1 MVSIDE
7 VARAAGVSSATVS
20 RALSGRG
27 HVSPPTREKVLRV
40 ADDLGY
46 VVSSAASSL
55 ASGRSRNIG
64 VLLPD
69 LHRWFFSTVLTG
81 VSEELSRRG
90 YDLTLYNV
98 TDDAGVR
105 REIFSSFLRR
115 RRVDGLIVVAM
126 ELHAEEIDQLTGLG
140 IPVLTLGG
148 SNPRLPGR
156 AIDDYAVA
164 RLAVDHLLRLGHT
177 RIGRI
182 GAEASFNRDFHI
194 PARRDAGFRDALAEA
209 GVEPDPRLCVTADFT
224 IEGGHRAAKQILGRS
239 AAAPTGLVAF
249 SDEMAI
255 GALLAAGELGLQVP
269 QDISVVGIDGHDLGP
284 LFDLTTVDQ
293 HPLDQGSRAARDILE
308 LIEAPRAVGEL
319 AQQAT
324 GLSAQG
330 AGQEAAPGVTQG
342 VAPEAAQDPGALPFQ
357 LVVRG
362 STAAPRSG

>member
-7 VARAAGVSSATVS
+7 VARTAGVSSATVS

-27 HVSPPTREKVLRV
+27 HVSPLTREKVLRV
-40 ADDLGY
+40 AGELGY

-64 VLLPD
+64 VMLPD

-81 VSEELSRRG
+81 ISEELSRRG

-98 TDDAGVR
+98 SDDEALR

-126 ELHAEEIDQLTGLG
+126 ELDAEEIDQLTQLG

-148 SNPRLPGR
+148 SNPRLFGR
-156 AIDDYAVA
+156 AVDDHALA
-164 RLAVDHLLRLGHT
+164 RLAVEHLLRLGHT

-194 PARRDAGFRDALAEA
+194 PARREAGFRDALAEA
-209 GVEPDPRLCVTADFT
+209 GLEADPRLCVTADFT
-224 IEGGHRAAKQILGRS
+224 IEGGHRAAKLILGRS
-239 AAAPTGLVAF
+239 EAAPTGLVAF

-255 GALLAAGELGLQVP
+255 GALLAARELGLEVP
-269 QDISVVGIDGHDLGP
+269 QDISVVGMDGHDLGP
-284 LFDLTTVDQ
+284 LFGLTTVDQ
-293 HPLDQGSRAARDILE
+293 HPLNQGGQAARDILE
-308 LIEAPRAVGEL
+308 RIEDPRPAGSGSDPADGPPVPDS
-319 AQQAT
+319 AAT
-324 GLSAQG
+324 SA
-330 AGQEAAPGVTQG
+330 EAARSLSGPEQVPG
-342 VAPEAAQDPGALPFQ
+342 PLPYE
-357 LVVRG
+357 LVVRS
-362 STAAPRSG
+362 STSAPRMA

>member
-27 HVSPPTREKVLRV
+27 HVSPSTREKVLQV
-40 ADDLGY
+40 AGELGY

-64 VLLPD
+64 VMLPD

-81 VSEELSRRG
+81 ISEELSRRG

-98 TDDAGVR
+98 TDDPQVR

-126 ELHAEEIDQLTGLG
+126 ELDADEIEQLTGLD

-156 AIDDYAVA
+156 AIDDHGVA
-164 RLAVDHLLRLGHT
+164 RLAVEHLLRLGHR

-194 PARRDAGFRDALAEA
+194 PARREAGFRDALTESGLAA
-209 GVEPDPRLCVTADFT
+209 DPRLCVTADFT
-224 IEGGHRAAKQILGRS
+224 IDGGHQAAKTILGRS
-239 AAAPTGLVAF
+239 ESAPTAVVAF

-255 GALLAAGELGLQVP
+255 GALLAARDLELRVP
-269 QDISVVGIDGHDLGP
+269 EDVSVIGIDGHDLGP
-284 LFDLTTVDQ
+284 LFGLTTVDQ
-293 HPLDQGSRAARDILE
+293 HPLAQGGRAAREILE
-308 LIEAPRAVGEL
+308 LVEDPEGE
-319 AQQAT
+319 
-324 GLSAQG
+324 S
-330 AGQEAAPGVTQG
+330 
-342 VAPEAAQDPGALPFQ
+342 APEADAELPYD
-357 LVVRG
+357 LVVRS
-362 STAAPRSG
+362 STSAPRVDHVHTAG